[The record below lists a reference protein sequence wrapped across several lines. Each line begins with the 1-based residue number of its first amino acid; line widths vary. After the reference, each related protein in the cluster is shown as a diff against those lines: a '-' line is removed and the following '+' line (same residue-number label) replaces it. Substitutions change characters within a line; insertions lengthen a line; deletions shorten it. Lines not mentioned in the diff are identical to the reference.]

1 VVVSVITD
9 VPIIRRIIRLVIST
23 AFFSPT
29 SLIVKNPNE
38 KMVIPGVK
46 NRLNK
51 PAIISSTT
59 MDLRPFTINE
69 NGTWL
74 SLIMPIIDNK
84 TIANNTALSAE
95 NNVMIKTRVENSF
108 TLGSNE

>member
-1 VVVSVITD
+1 MID
-9 VPIIRRIIRLVIST
+9 VPTIRRIILLVIST
-23 AFFSPT
+23 AFLSPT
-29 SLIVKNPNE
+29 SEIERIQNDTKVF
-38 KMVIPGVK
+38 PGV
-46 NRLNK
+46 RNK
-51 PAIISSTT
+51 LKRPAMISNTT
-59 MDLRPFTINE
+59 IAFRPFTINE